1 MKKYIFPLFLI
12 LLGCSN
18 TSIVSSWKAPDA
30 SATPDT
36 FKKVMIAIFV
46 KDESTRRYAEDRMS
60 KKNTAFYPSHPYF
73 TSRELMDDTDYC
85 QKRMVDEGFDAIIT
99 MQLVNVEESA
109 NYVPGSYS
117 GGYWGYHGMAYP
129 GYYTPGY
136 YSVDHKYV
144 ISTNVFSLKE
154 DKLLWS
160 GVTSTLN
167 PTSIDQT
174 IEEISAKVKQQMIA
188 DKYLQP

>member
-1 MKKYIFPLFLI
+1 MKKYLFPLIFI
-12 LLGCSN
+12 VFGCSN

-30 SATPDT
+30 TATPDT

-46 KDESTRRYAEDRMS
+46 KDESTRRYAEDRMA
-60 KKNTAFYPSHPYF
+60 KKNEAFYPSYNYF
-73 TSRELMDDTDYC
+73 TTQELTQDTDHC
-85 QKRMVDEGFDAIIT
+85 QKRMEEEGFDAIIT

-109 NYVPGSYS
+109 NYVPGNYS
-117 GGYWGYHGMAYP
+117 GGYWGYHGMAYSGYYSP
-129 GYYTPGY
+129 GYYT
-136 YSVDHKYV
+136 VDQKY
-144 ISTNVFSLKE
+144 IIATNVFSLKE